1 MIQIKTSRDKAPE
14 QTEHSSGCLICGDE
28 LIYQATHSNYTCA
41 ICGQAGSSNVACPKA
56 HYVCDSCHSDR
67 AVLSVMAMLHRSDS
81 KDPIELLEQAFADPL
96 VFMHGPEHHTIV
108 PYVLL
113 TAYKNAGGPIDSAKA
128 MREGYQRSKK
138 VPGGVCGAWGVC
150 GAQIGA
156 GIFASIVTGSNP
168 LNKEAW
174 GIPMKLTARI
184 LERLSE
190 IGGPRCCKRTTRIA
204 IEEAAKFSEE
214 TLGIKMDCSSVACVH
229 ADRNRQCIGR
239 SCPYHPRT
247 KA

>member
-1 MIQIKTSRDKAPE
+1 MIRSRQVETRHRSKPN
-14 QTEHSSGCLICGDE
+14 TLRCLICGDE

-113 TAYKNAGGPIDSAKA
+113 TAYKNAGGPIDYAKA
-128 MREGYQRSKK
+128 MRKAISAQK
-138 VPGGVCGAWGVC
+138 VPGVR
-150 GAQIGA
+150 GA
-156 GIFASIVTGSNP
+156 GASAASIGSRH
-168 LNKEAW
+168 LCQHRD
-174 GIPMKLTARI
+174 RI
-184 LERLSE
+184 ES
-190 IGGPRCCKRTTRIA
+190 
-204 IEEAAKFSEE
+204 AK
-214 TLGIKMDCSSVACVH
+214 
-229 ADRNRQCIGR
+229 
-239 SCPYHPRT
+239 
-247 KA
+247 